1 MGRWPYSPVRTENGA
16 TQSSRKLIRVFRL
29 AEDDL
34 MMFTGTRE
42 NAAGFSGD
50 QPGAPSCRT
59 ITTILLVEDHPI
71 VRLGLRTV
79 LETQP
84 DMRIVAESTTEAHAL
99 EVVKEKSPGLVILPL
114 RLGGELRGVE
124 LCREIKSGPDAPQ
137 VLIYTSYNSREDA
150 SSAYLSGADSFLHKG
165 EQTSRLLD
173 TIRAVTSG
181 RRVWI
186 LGSEGLESSEQ
197 LRNLERRVEN
207 SRLTARER
215 EILGFMLQ
223 RFTNA
228 EIANELFI
236 EIPTVK
242 THVRSILQKLGI
254 RRRQDLF

>member
-1 MGRWPYSPVRTENGA
+1 MKFHVKSAFGLVRGRLWAETDPV
-16 TQSSRKLIRVFRL
+16 
-29 AEDDL
+29 
-34 MMFTGTRE
+34 TGTRPQTSAP
-42 NAAGFSGD
+42 AAGGPPRPGVPPGD
-50 QPGAPSCRT
+50 T
-59 ITTILLVEDHPI
+59 VTKILLVEDHPI

-79 LETQP
+79 LEAQP
-84 DMRIVAESTTEAHAL
+84 DMRITGETSSESQAL
-99 EVVKEKSPGLVILPL
+99 AAVKAARPDVVILPL

-124 LCREIKSGPDAPQ
+124 LCREIKNAPDAPH

-165 EQTSRLLD
+165 QQASRLLD
-173 TIRAVTSG
+173 TLRAIASG

-186 LGSEGLESSEQ
+186 LGTESSEQ
-197 LRNLERRVEN
+197 LESLEQRVET
-207 SRLTARER
+207 SRITSRER

-242 THVRSILQKLGI
+242 SHVSSILQKLGL

>member
-1 MGRWPYSPVRTENGA
+1 MAQDLKRAEEDAVTF
-16 TQSSRKLIRVFRL
+16 SRAQEHSAAFGGDPLHPGVPHR
-29 AEDDL
+29 
-34 MMFTGTRE
+34 GT
-42 NAAGFSGD
+42 D
-50 QPGAPSCRT
+50 
-59 ITTILLVEDHPI
+59 TTILLVEDHPI

-84 DMRIVAESTTEAHAL
+84 DMRIVGESATESHAFDT
-99 EVVKEKSPGLVILPL
+99 VRATKPDLVILPL

-124 LCREIKSGPDAPQ
+124 LCREIKSGPNAPH
-137 VLIYTSYNSREDA
+137 VLIYTSFNSREDA

-173 TIRAVTSG
+173 TIRAIASG

-186 LGSEGLESSEQ
+186 LGPESSESSEQ
-197 LRNLERRVEN
+197 LRNLERRLEN
-207 SRLTARER
+207 SRITSRER

-242 THVRSILQKLGI
+242 THVSSILQKLGI
-254 RRRQDLF
+254 RRLQDLF

>member
-1 MGRWPYSPVRTENGA
+1 M
-16 TQSSRKLIRVFRL
+16 
-29 AEDDL
+29 
-34 MMFTGTRE
+34 TRSTLQTS
-42 NAAGFSGD
+42 APA
-50 QPGAPSCRT
+50 PGGPQRPGIPPGET
-59 ITTILLVEDHPI
+59 VTKILLVEDHPI

-79 LETQP
+79 LEAQP
-84 DMRIVAESTTEAHAL
+84 DMQITGETSSESQAL
-99 EVVKEKSPGLVILPL
+99 AAVKAARPDVVILPL

-124 LCREIKSGPDAPQ
+124 LCREIKNAPDAPH

-165 EQTSRLLD
+165 EKASRLLD
-173 TIRAVTSG
+173 TVRAIAAG

-186 LGSEGLESSEQ
+186 LGTESSEQ
-197 LRNLERRVEN
+197 LESLEQRVQK
-207 SRLTARER
+207 SRITSRER

-242 THVRSILQKLGI
+242 SHVSSILQKLGL
-254 RRRQDLF
+254 RSRQDLF

>member
-1 MGRWPYSPVRTENGA
+1 MQERVWAETYPV
-16 TQSSRKLIRVFRL
+16 
-29 AEDDL
+29 
-34 MMFTGTRE
+34 TRSTLQTSVP
-42 NAAGFSGD
+42 A
-50 QPGAPSCRT
+50 PGGPQRPGIPPGET
-59 ITTILLVEDHPI
+59 VTKILLVEDHPI

-79 LETQP
+79 LEAQP
-84 DMRIVAESTTEAHAL
+84 DMQITGETSSESQAL
-99 EVVKEKSPGLVILPL
+99 AAVKAARPDVVILPL

-124 LCREIKSGPDAPQ
+124 LCREIKNAPDAPH

-165 EQTSRLLD
+165 EKASRLLD
-173 TIRAVTSG
+173 TVRAIAAG

-186 LGSEGLESSEQ
+186 LGTESSEQ
-197 LRNLERRVEN
+197 LESLEQRVQK
-207 SRLTARER
+207 SRITSRER

-242 THVRSILQKLGI
+242 SHVSSILQKLGL
-254 RRRQDLF
+254 RSRQDLF

>member
-1 MGRWPYSPVRTENGA
+1 M
-16 TQSSRKLIRVFRL
+16 
-29 AEDDL
+29 
-34 MMFTGTRE
+34 
-42 NAAGFSGD
+42 
-50 QPGAPSCRT
+50 
-59 ITTILLVEDHPI
+59 EDHPI

-79 LETQP
+79 LEAQP
-84 DMRIVAESTTEAHAL
+84 DMLITGETSSESEALAAMQ
-99 EVVKEKSPGLVILPL
+99 ETRPDVVILPL

-124 LCREIKSGPDAPQ
+124 LCREIKNATDAPH

-165 EQTSRLLD
+165 ERASRLLD
-173 TIRAVTSG
+173 TVRAIATG

-186 LGSEGLESSEQ
+186 LGTESSEQ
-197 LRNLERRVEN
+197 LENLEQRVQK
-207 SRLTARER
+207 SRITSRER

-242 THVRSILQKLGI
+242 SHVSSILQKLGL
-254 RRRQDLF
+254 RSRQDLF